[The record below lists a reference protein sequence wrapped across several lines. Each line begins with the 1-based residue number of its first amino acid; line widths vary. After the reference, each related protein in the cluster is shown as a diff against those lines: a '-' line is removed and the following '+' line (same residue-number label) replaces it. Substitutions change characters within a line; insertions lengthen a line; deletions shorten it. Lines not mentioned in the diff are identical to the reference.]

1 MSFCSVLSFTASK
14 HQENFF
20 TNFFNGIFGQRATHG
35 KFDISSFQ
43 ISISPSLGLHFE
55 SNSHPWGKL
64 VGTHNSLYRITERLQ
79 RVIIGDRKIM
89 VPTNFVNFPK
99 CKRRQFQLDI
109 QRCWQFN
116 KCYTP
121 ESTFELFQTVFTAMQ
136 NVQYQSMICQHQEG
150 LMSKG
155 WCFVPVAQHFI

>member
-1 MSFCSVLSFTASK
+1 MAENADKEATISFCSVLSFTASK

-43 ISISPSLGLHFE
+43 MSISPSLGLHFE

-64 VGTHNSLYRITERLQ
+64 VDTHNSLYRITERLQ

-109 QRCWQFN
+109 QRCWQLTHAILPKVPLN
-116 KCYTP
+116 
-121 ESTFELFQTVFTAMQ
+121 
-136 NVQYQSMICQHQEG
+136 
-150 LMSKG
+150 
-155 WCFVPVAQHFI
+155 CFKQCLRQCKMCNART

>member
-14 HQENFF
+14 HEENFF

-89 VPTNFVNFPK
+89 VPTNFVNFPSVK
-99 CKRRQFQLDI
+99 DVSSSWIFSVAGNLTHAILPKVPLNCFKQCLQQCKLCNAR
-109 QRCWQFN
+109 
-116 KCYTP
+116 T
-121 ESTFELFQTVFTAMQ
+121 
-136 NVQYQSMICQHQEG
+136 
-150 LMSKG
+150 
-155 WCFVPVAQHFI
+155 